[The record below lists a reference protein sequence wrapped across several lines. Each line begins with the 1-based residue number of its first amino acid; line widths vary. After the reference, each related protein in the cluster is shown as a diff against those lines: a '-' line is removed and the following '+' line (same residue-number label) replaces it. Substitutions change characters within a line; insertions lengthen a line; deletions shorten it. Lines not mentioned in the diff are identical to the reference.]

1 MDAVKH
7 ISIIVS
13 GRVQGVFFRAST
25 KSKADELGVNGFV
38 KNLPDGRVYIE
49 AEGERQTLHQFE
61 SWCKHGPPR
70 AQVTQI
76 DVTEGEL
83 KFFTRFLIQ

>member
-1 MDAVKH
+1 MSAVKH

-13 GRVQGVFFRAST
+13 GRVQGVFFRVTT
-25 KSKADELGVNGFV
+25 KKKADELGVKGFV

-49 AEGERQTLHQFE
+49 AEGDQTRLHDFE
-61 SWCKHGPPR
+61 SWCKLGPPQ
-70 AQVTQI
+70 AQVMQA

-83 KFFTRFLIQ
+83 KFFASFLIK